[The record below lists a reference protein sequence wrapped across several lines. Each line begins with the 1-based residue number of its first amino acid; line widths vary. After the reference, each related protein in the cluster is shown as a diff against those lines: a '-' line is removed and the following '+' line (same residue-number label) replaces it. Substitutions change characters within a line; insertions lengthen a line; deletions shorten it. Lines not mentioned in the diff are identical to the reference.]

1 MFMTVFQCLQ
11 RSRYLTCI
19 RIPSSWKSVSHLWYS
34 LRYRKKKFADIADSD
49 SVDSKEQQEIDTSV
63 DNDCYA
69 KIQSKQESRKNAA
82 VEWTGVV
89 DKGIVDSTDEQNVAA
104 SVDNICYEK
113 LPSKLQQT

>member
-1 MFMTVFQCLQ
+1 MFTEIKIAHL
-11 RSRYLTCI
+11 YTY
-19 RIPSSWKSVSHLWYS
+19 PSWKSVSHLWYS

-49 SVDSKEQQEIDTSV
+49 SVDSKEKQEIDISV

-69 KIQSKQESRKNAA
+69 KIQSKQESGKNAA
-82 VEWTGVV
+82 VVELAGVV